1 MRSYKSILTKFA
13 ELALPSINFMS
24 NIKWFN
30 QPFCSTPLGD
40 YKYYF
45 DLWSEAK
52 INSFSN
58 DAVLE
63 FEQSCGF
70 TIDRNWLNQL
80 GFITQVVIKD
90 APLNYAHGRVLY
102 SALRRYIDTNGEKVR
117 KLNIIETGTARGF
130 SSLCMAKAL
139 ENGKM
144 DATIHTFDVLPHNV
158 PMYWNCVS
166 DAVRGPISRDQ
177 LLDNWVKLKERYIVF
192 NQGYSKIQLQ
202 KIFIPRVHFAF
213 LDGAHSYND
222 IMFEFNIVSKS
233 QIKGDI
239 IVFDDYTID
248 DFPGVVKAIDLIGRN
263 FGYGLE
269 KIIEPNRNRG
279 YVVATKK

>member
-45 DLWSEAK
+45 DLLSEAK

-90 APLNYAHGRVLY
+90 AH
-102 SALRRYIDTNGEKVR
+102 
-117 KLNIIETGTARGF
+117 
-130 SSLCMAKAL
+130 
-139 ENGKM
+139 
-144 DATIHTFDVLPHNV
+144 
-158 PMYWNCVS
+158 
-166 DAVRGPISRDQ
+166 
-177 LLDNWVKLKERYIVF
+177 
-192 NQGYSKIQLQ
+192 
-202 KIFIPRVHFAF
+202 
-213 LDGAHSYND
+213 
-222 IMFEFNIVSKS
+222 
-233 QIKGDI
+233 
-239 IVFDDYTID
+239 
-248 DFPGVVKAIDLIGRN
+248 
-263 FGYGLE
+263 
-269 KIIEPNRNRG
+269 
-279 YVVATKK
+279 